1 MYQPQMPSD
10 FFFNIFSQILLK
22 KKKKKNINITIQ
34 EPNLNMRLTMK
45 HVWTSSEKSFQR
57 NHQTYH
63 LQIPKL

>member
-22 KKKKKNINITIQ
+22 KKKKINITIQ

-45 HVWTSSEKSFQR
+45 HV
-57 NHQTYH
+57 
-63 LQIPKL
+63 